1 MLISVAIPAFNE
13 EKLLGE
19 TLAAV
24 DAAGAAFRTRGWKM
38 EVMVCDNNSTDRT
51 AAIAEAAGARVVFE
65 AENQISRSRNAAG
78 NAARGDWIIFLD
90 ADSTPCEG
98 LFAATADLME
108 TESTLGG
115 GVVIRME
122 SMPWWAAIGLG
133 IWNLISRVFRWPAG
147 SYIFCRA
154 EAFRELEGFSPKL
167 YAAEEIEFDHRL
179 KRLARQR
186 QQRDSHHPPSAA
198 AFLEPPDGDVFTLPA
213 VVVHARLHL
222 HSGLQPPPARNVQL
236 VVRWPA
242 LSAHGLATRPLQEFF
257 QIPFTR
263 GLRQ

>member
-1 MLISVAIPAFNE
+1 MLISIAIPAFNE

-24 DAAGAAFRTRGWKM
+24 EAAGEAFRARGWEM
-38 EVMVCDNNSTDRT
+38 EVVVCDNNSNDRT
-51 AAIAEAAGARVVFE
+51 AAIAEAAAARVVFE
-65 AENQISRSRNAAG
+65 TENQISRSRNAAG

-122 SMPWWAAIGLG
+122 SMPWWARIGLG
-133 IWNLISRVFRWPAG
+133 VWNLISRAFRWPAG

-186 QQRDSHHPPSAA
+186 QQRIHIIRRPPLLSSNRRMVMYSPFRLLWFMLVSTFTAGFNLRRRA
-198 AFLEPPDGDVFTLPA
+198 TCNWWYDGQ
-213 VVVHARLHL
+213 R
-222 HSGLQPPPARNVQL
+222 
-236 VVRWPA
+236 
-242 LSAHGLATRPLQEFF
+242 
-257 QIPFTR
+257 
-263 GLRQ
+263 

>member
-1 MLISVAIPAFNE
+1 M
-13 EKLLGE
+13 GE

-122 SMPWWAAIGLG
+122 AMPWWARDWPGDLELDQPRVSVAGGLVYFLPRGSVSGIG
-133 IWNLISRVFRWPAG
+133 R
-147 SYIFCRA
+147 
-154 EAFRELEGFSPKL
+154 
-167 YAAEEIEFDHRL
+167 
-179 KRLARQR
+179 
-186 QQRDSHHPPSAA
+186 
-198 AFLEPPDGDVFTLPA
+198 
-213 VVVHARLHL
+213 
-222 HSGLQPPPARNVQL
+222 LQPQTLCGGGN
-236 VVRWPA
+236 
-242 LSAHGLATRPLQEFF
+242 
-257 QIPFTR
+257 
-263 GLRQ
+263 

>member
-24 DAAGAAFRTRGWKM
+24 DAAGAAFRTRGWEM
-38 EVMVCDNNSTDRT
+38 EVVVCDNNSTDRT

-65 AENQISRSRNAAG
+65 GENQISRSRNAAG
-78 NAARGDWIIFLD
+78 NAAGGDWIIFLD

-108 TESTLGG
+108 AENTLGG
-115 GVVIRME
+115 GAVIRMKA
-122 SMPWWAAIGLG
+122 MPWWARIGLG
-133 IWNLISRVFRWPAG
+133 IWNLISRVFSWPAG

-154 EAFRELEGFSPKL
+154 EAFRELEGFSHKL

-179 KRLARQR
+179 KRLARRRRQR
-186 QQRDSHHPPSAA
+186 VRIIRRPPLLSSNRRMVMYSPLRLMGFILRSTFTAGFNLRRRETCNWWYDGQR
-198 AFLEPPDGDVFTLPA
+198 
-213 VVVHARLHL
+213 
-222 HSGLQPPPARNVQL
+222 
-236 VVRWPA
+236 
-242 LSAHGLATRPLQEFF
+242 
-257 QIPFTR
+257 
-263 GLRQ
+263 